1 MAKLFYAVIVAL
13 LVLGIVITQG
23 AASLPNFPELGAI
36 YAFKADTGNLHY
48 LKMVRDGS
56 TTRIKAVG
64 GASTPPS
71 TSLILFQC
79 DEVAGKVTCQPL
91 GSQGYLSREDGG
103 HFIEVSPT
111 AQGVRSEFTVIDYDP
126 VGPATIPNS
135 GYLHLQADT
144 DKYWSIGPSNTIVAF
159 DQTSS
164 LDPSTRFVVVKLFC
178 AC

>member
-1 MAKLFYAVIVAL
+1 MAKLFYAVTIAL

-23 AASLPNFPELGAI
+23 AASLPNFPESGAI
-36 YAFKADTGNLHY
+36 YAFKATIGDQNY

-56 TTRIKAVG
+56 IRIKANG
-64 GASTPPS
+64 GTSAPPS
-71 TSLILFQC
+71 TSPSLFQC
-79 DEVAGKVTCQPL
+79 HQAAGKVTCQPV
-91 GSQGYLSREDGG
+91 GSQGYLCREEGG

-111 AQGVRSEFTVIDYDP
+111 AQGARSEFTVIDYDP
-126 VGPATIPNS
+126 VGPFENS

-144 DKYWSIGPSNTIVAF
+144 GKYWSIGPSNTIVAF

-178 AC
+178 TC